1 MKRNGAVVGFDATKI
16 VVAMSKA
23 FLAVEGNTAAAS
35 NRIHETVER
44 LTAQVVDT
52 FRRRMPSGGIV
63 HIEDIQDQVEL
74 ALMRSGEHKVA
85 RDYVLYRERR
95 AQERAQTAQP
105 QV

>member
-1 MKRNGAVVGFDATKI
+1 MTPRAAPVSPDATPEKAQVSVRVMKRNGTVVGLMQTKI

-63 HIEDIQDQVEL
+63 HIEDIQDQVGC
-74 ALMRSGEHKVA
+74 A
-85 RDYVLYRERR
+85 
-95 AQERAQTAQP
+95 
-105 QV
+105 